1 MDKNIKAAVGIVDLL
16 IENPVRTLYMH
27 PIVHSLS
34 KPDRLPD
41 SLPTKD
47 FTVALL
53 DLLDDAGRD
62 GSGKIEPSEAI
73 DMECIKKGIKK
84 LEAVEFGRQE
94 GDKDPAPPN
103 YQLGYRLRSLL
114 YTAQIHAKGKP
125 VGLEEFQNAVSDWF
139 DDTVARG
146 SIWYKRRMQR
156 IGILCGF
163 LLAIVL
169 NADTIGL
176 SNALWNNAL
185 LRASVVQAAQTSA
198 SQGQTPASEEARKN
212 VQKLIEEGLPLGW
225 TFEVKSV
232 DSNALPDPRL
242 PPSTPE
248 GWIGKVVGLLLT
260 GFAISQGSQ
269 LWFDIMKRLL
279 NVRAS
284 QLQPDSEEPPA
295 KGRSKRE

>member
-1 MDKNIKAAVGIVDLL
+1 MKAAAGIVDLL

-41 SLPTKD
+41 RLPTKD

-53 DLLDDAGRD
+53 DLLDDAGREER
-62 GSGKIEPSEAI
+62 GKTEPSQEI
-73 DMECIKKGIKK
+73 DMDCIKKGIKK
-84 LEAVEFGRQE
+84 LEDMEFGRQE
-94 GDKDPAPPN
+94 QEGDNDPAPPN

-114 YTAQIHAKGKP
+114 YTAQIHAKGKQ
-125 VGLEEFQNAVSDWF
+125 VGIEEFQNAVSEWF

-146 SIWYKRRMQR
+146 TVWYKRRMQR
-156 IGILCGF
+156 IGIVCGF

-185 LRASVVQAAQTSA
+185 LRASVVQAAQASA
-198 SQGQTPASEEARKN
+198 SQGQLASGEQAQKN
-212 VQKLIEEGLPLGW
+212 MQTLMDAGLPLGW
-225 TFEVKSV
+225 SFEVKPV
-232 DSNALPDPRL
+232 DDPEARRDPRL
-242 PPSTPE
+242 LPDTLE

-269 LWFDIMKRLL
+269 LWFDLMKRLL

-284 QLQPDSEEPPA
+284 QLQPASEEHPD
-295 KGRSKRE
+295 KDKK